1 MLRAFAH
8 GPAVTRYATLFRS
21 PNIMPQSI
29 TPSEQKTLKARAHA
43 LDPVVIIGDA
53 GLTPGVL
60 AEIDRSLASHELIKV
75 RVVGDDRD
83 ARLAMRDRIVQ
94 ELSAASVQTI
104 GKLLVFYRQKP
115 IAPDEP
121 LFRSPKIARKNATRA
136 TAKARDPYSRVST
149 RKAKVDDSPPRT
161 ARVRKS
167 GQKSS
172 KKAFQNR

>member
-1 MLRAFAH
+1 
-8 GPAVTRYATLFRS
+8 
-21 PNIMPQSI
+21 MPQSI
-29 TPSEQKTLKARAHA
+29 TPSERKTLKARAHA
-43 LDPVVIIGDA
+43 LDPVVIVGEA
-53 GLTPGVL
+53 GLTAGVL
-60 AEIDRSLASHELIKV
+60 AEIDRSLGAHELIKV
-75 RVVGDDRD
+75 RVAGDDRD
-83 ARLAMRDRIVQ
+83 ARLAMRDRVVD
-94 ELSAASVQTI
+94 ELSAAAVQTI

-121 LFRSPKIARKNATRA
+121 LFHQPKAS
-136 TAKARDPYSRVST
+136 AKKSAAKPRDPYSRVST